1 MLYDRICVNLIYF
14 YNYYINLCA
23 YKNAFNLLIKLKLVC
38 IYDVQYDLS
47 TNILCKSSPV
57 NVFNK

>member
-1 MLYDRICVNLIYF
+1 MCLQKCIQF
-14 YNYYINLCA
+14 INQVEI
-23 YKNAFNLLIKLKLVC
+23 NWFVSMI
-38 IYDVQYDLS
+38 VQYDLS

>member
-1 MLYDRICVNLIYF
+1 MIYDRICVNLIYF

-38 IYDVQYDLS
+38 IYV
-47 TNILCKSSPV
+47 SPIRLV
-57 NVFNK
+57 Y